1 MVFIPKHL
9 GDVPGS
15 LSFLLAST
23 TGQGC
28 YKTSNE
34 ESKTKVT
41 QLYKKHIYHGLWLD
55 CDSLLL
61 LKQTSKYSLMT
72 MHRFL

>member
-15 LSFLLAST
+15 VNFLLAPT
-23 TGQGC
+23 IGQDC

-34 ESKTKVT
+34 EEKAKVT

-55 CDSLLL
+55 CDFLLL
-61 LKQTSKYSLMT
+61 NQNIFSSRLKKMV
-72 MHRFL
+72 